1 MTKKKPTPDRPPCD
15 RCGEVHT
22 KCTAHNR
29 ANKPCGRYPVPGL
42 TVCYRHGG
50 GSTMAREA
58 GARKEADRKA
68 QEQINKLWPGL
79 AHQTPITDPV
89 DLLART
95 AAALEQMTETVGD
108 RINQNKTSVGA
119 GKDMTQMRAEV
130 VLLDR
135 LLDKL
140 LKASEGMARLGI
152 AERHVEL
159 ERARAELVTS
169 AFRAALVVLS
179 ERVTLL
185 PADRDLVLR
194 EFLDRLSPG
203 SASTT
208 AAGEV
213 MA

>member
-1 MTKKKPTPDRPPCD
+1 MTDRPPCAKCD
-15 RCGEVHT
+15 QPHP

-29 ANKPCGRYPVPGL
+29 AGNPCGGRPMRGQ

-50 GSTMAREA
+50 GSPQAKAAAQQREA
-58 GARKEADRKA
+58 ERKA
-68 QEQINKLWPGL
+68 QEQLDRLWPGL
-79 AHQTPITDPV
+79 TDQTPITDPV

-95 AAALEQMTETVGD
+95 AGALEQMTETVGK
-108 RINQNKTSVGA
+108 RINQNSTAVAA
-119 GKDMTQMRAEV
+119 GKDMTQLRAEV

-169 AFRAALVVLS
+169 AFRAALVVLG

-194 EFLDRLSPG
+194 AFLDGLSGPG
-203 SASTT
+203 ATGTT
-208 AAGEV
+208 AVGEV
-213 MA
+213 TA